1 MSVIDLTGKVAV
13 ITGGGSGIG
22 RATSELFASLGAQV
36 VVSDIAET
44 ANETVASI
52 EQAGGTASAHI
63 GDIGDVAVADAIVAA
78 AVDRYGRL
86 DVLVNNAG
94 IMDHFAGA
102 ANVEDALWDRVLR
115 VNLSAPFYLT
125 RAALTVMLPQG
136 SGSIVNIASEAGIR
150 GAAAGAAY
158 TASKHGLVGLTR
170 NTAYTYAKAGIRAN
184 AICPGGVETNVMT
197 ADIQQHIDT
206 DGLGALTPVHQSAQ
220 RVSQPIEQ
228 AHLAAFLAS
237 DAASN
242 VSGAIIPNDGGWSAG

>member
-63 GDIGDVAVADAIVAA
+63 GDIGDVAVADAIIAA
-78 AVDRYGRL
+78 AVERYGRL

-102 ANVEDALWDRVLR
+102 ANVDDALWDRVMR

-125 RAALTVMLPQG
+125 RAALQVMLPQG
-136 SGSIVNIASEAGIR
+136 AGSIVNIASEAGIR

-158 TASKHGLVGLTR
+158 TASKHGLIGLTR
-170 NTAYTYAKAGIRAN
+170 NTAYMYAKQGIRVN
-184 AICPGGVETNVMT
+184 AICPGGVSTPMNENEPEGGVVP
-197 ADIQQHIDT
+197 
-206 DGLGALTPVHQSAQ
+206 LTPLGRRAH
-220 RVSQPIEQ
+220 VSEI
-228 AHLAAFLAS
+228 
-237 DAASN
+237 
-242 VSGAIIPNDGGWSAG
+242 SGAIAYLAGTDSSFVTGTELIIDGGYLAR

>member
-22 RATSELFASLGAQV
+22 RATCELFASLGAQI

-52 EQAGGTASAHI
+52 EQSGGTASAHI
-63 GDIGDVAVADAIVAA
+63 GDIGDVVVADAIVAA
-78 AVDRYGRL
+78 AVERYGRL

-102 ANVEDALWDRVLR
+102 ANVDDALWDRVLR

-125 RAALTVMLPQG
+125 RAALKVMLPQG

-184 AICPGGVETNVMT
+184 AICPGGVETN
-197 ADIQQHIDT
+197 
-206 DGLGALTPVHQSAQ
+206 
-220 RVSQPIEQ
+220 
-228 AHLAAFLAS
+228 
-237 DAASN
+237 
-242 VSGAIIPNDGGWSAG
+242 

>member
-1 MSVIDLTGKVAV
+1 MGVIDLTGKVAV

-22 RATSELFASLGAQV
+22 RTTSELFASLGAKV

-44 ANETVASI
+44 AHETVASI
-52 EQAGGTASAHI
+52 EQAGGTASAHV
-63 GDIGDVAVADAIVAA
+63 GDIGDAAVADAIIAA
-78 AVDRYGRL
+78 AVERYGRL
-86 DVLVNNAG
+86 DILVNNAG
-94 IMDHFAGA
+94 IMDRFAGA
-102 ANVEDALWDRVLR
+102 ANVDDALWDRVLR

-158 TASKHGLVGLTR
+158 TASKHGLIGLTR
-170 NTAYTYAKAGIRAN
+170 NTAYTYAKQGIRVN

-197 ADIQQHIDT
+197 ADIQQNIDME
-206 DGLGALTPVHQSAQ
+206 GMAALTPVHQSAM
-220 RVSQPIEQ
+220 RVAKPIEQ
-228 AHLAAFLAS
+228 ANLAAFLAS

>member
-13 ITGGGSGIG
+13 VTGGGSGIG
-22 RATSELFASLGAQV
+22 RAISQLFAELGASV
-36 VVSDIAET
+36 VVSDIAQT
-44 ANETVASI
+44 ADETVASI
-52 EQAGGTASAHI
+52 EADGGTACAHI
-63 GDIGDVAVADAIVAA
+63 GDIGDAAVADAVVAA
-78 AVDRYGRL
+78 AVERYGKL

-102 ANVEDALWDRVLR
+102 ATVDDELWRRIMR
-115 VNLSAPFYLT
+115 VNLDGPFYLT
-125 RAALTVMLPQG
+125 RAALRAMLPAG
-136 SGSIVNIASEAGIR
+136 GGSIVNIASEAGIR

-170 NTAYTYAKAGIRAN
+170 NTAYTYAKQGIRAN

-197 ADIQQHIDT
+197 ADVQQHIDQE
-206 DGLGALTPVHQSAQ
+206 GLAAITPVHQSAM
-220 RVSQPIEQ
+220 RSAQPLEQ
-228 AHLAAFLAS
+228 ANLAAFLAS

>member
-1 MSVIDLTGKVAV
+1 MIDLTGKVAV

-22 RATSELFASLGAQV
+22 RTTSELFARLGAQV

-44 ANETVASI
+44 ANETVAGI

-63 GDIGDVAVADAIVAA
+63 GDIGDAAVTDAIVAA
-78 AVDRYGRL
+78 AVERHGKL

-102 ANVEDALWDRVLR
+102 AAVDDALWDRVLR

-125 RAALTVMLPQG
+125 RAALRVMLPQG

-158 TASKHGLVGLTR
+158 TASKHGLIGLTR
-170 NTAYTYAKAGIRAN
+170 NTAYVYAKQGIRAN

-197 ADIQQHIDT
+197 PDIQQHMDME
-206 DGLGALTPVHQSAQ
+206 GLGAITPVHQSAM
-220 RVSQPIEQ
+220 RVAQPIEQ
-228 AHLAAFLAS
+228 ANLAAFLVS

>member
-1 MSVIDLTGKVAV
+1 MIDLTGKVAV

-22 RATSELFASLGAQV
+22 RTTSELFASLGAQV

-44 ANETVASI
+44 ADETVASI
-52 EQAGGTASAHI
+52 ERAGGTASAHI
-63 GDIGDVAVADAIVAA
+63 GDIGDVAVAEAIIAA
-78 AVDRYGRL
+78 AVERYGRL

-102 ANVEDALWDRVLR
+102 ANVEDALWDRIMR

-125 RAALTVMLPQG
+125 RAALKVMLPQG

-170 NTAYTYAKAGIRAN
+170 NTAYTYAKVGIRAN

-197 ADIQQHIDT
+197 ADIQQHIDME
-206 DGLGALTPVHQSAQ
+206 GLGAITPVHQSAQ
-220 RVSQPIEQ
+220 RTSQPIEQ

>member
-1 MSVIDLTGKVAV
+1 MSIIDLTGKVAV

-52 EQAGGTASAHI
+52 EQSGATASAHI

-78 AVDRYGRL
+78 AVERYGRL

-94 IMDHFAGA
+94 IMDRFAGA
-102 ANVEDALWDRVLR
+102 ANVDDALWDRVMR

-125 RAALTVMLPQG
+125 RAALKVMLPQG

-197 ADIQQHIDT
+197 ADIQQHIDM

-220 RVSQPIEQ
+220 RVSQPSEQ

>member
-1 MSVIDLTGKVAV
+1 MSVIDLTGKVAI

-22 RATSELFASLGAQV
+22 KSTCELFASLGATV

-44 ANETVASI
+44 AHETVASI
-52 EQAGGTASAHI
+52 EASGGTASAVV
-63 GDIGDVAVADAIVAA
+63 GDIGDAAVADAMVAA
-78 AVDRYGRL
+78 AVERHGKL

-102 ANVEDALWDRVLR
+102 AAVDDALWDRVLR

-125 RAALTVMLPQG
+125 RAALRVMVPQG

-158 TASKHGLVGLTR
+158 TASKHGLIGLTR
-170 NTAYTYAKAGIRAN
+170 NTAYTYAKQGIRAN

-197 ADIQQHIDT
+197 ADIQQHIDQE
-206 DGLGALTPVHQSAQ
+206 GLAAITPVHQSAM
-220 RVSQPIEQ
+220 RVAQPIEQ
-228 AHLAAFLAS
+228 ANLAAFLAS

>member
-13 ITGGGSGIG
+13 VTGGGSGIG
-22 RATSELFASLGAQV
+22 RSICQLFASLGASV
-36 VVSDIAET
+36 VVSDIAAT
-44 ANETVASI
+44 ADETVATV
-52 EQAGGTASAHI
+52 AGDGGTASAMI
-63 GDIGDVAVADAIVAA
+63 GDIGDPAVADAVVAA
-78 AVDRYGRL
+78 AVERYGRL
-86 DVLVNNAG
+86 DALVNNAG

-102 ANVEDALWDRVLR
+102 AGVDDALWERVMR

-125 RAALTVMLPQG
+125 RAALRVMLPQG

-158 TASKHGLVGLTR
+158 TASKHGLIGLTR
-170 NTAYTYAKAGIRAN
+170 NTAYVYAKQGIRAN

-197 ADIQQHIDT
+197 PDIQQHIDQE
-206 DGLGALTPVHQSAQ
+206 GLAALTPVHQSAM
-220 RVSQPIEQ
+220 RVAQPIEQ
-228 AHLAAFLAS
+228 ANLAAFLVS

>member
-1 MSVIDLTGKVAV
+1 MSMIDLTGKVAV

-22 RATSELFASLGAQV
+22 RTTSELFASLGAQV

-44 ANETVASI
+44 ADETVASI
-52 EQAGGTASAHI
+52 ERAGGTASAHI
-63 GDIGDVAVADAIVAA
+63 GDIGDVAVADAIIAA
-78 AVDRYGRL
+78 AVERYGRL

-102 ANVEDALWDRVLR
+102 ANVEDALWDRVMR

-125 RAALTVMLPQG
+125 RAALKVMLPQG

-197 ADIQQHIDT
+197 ADIQQHIDM
-206 DGLGALTPVHQSAQ
+206 DGIAALTPVHQSAQ
-220 RVSQPIEQ
+220 RVAQPIEQ

>member
-1 MSVIDLTGKVAV
+1 MGVIDLTGKVAV
-13 ITGGGSGIG
+13 ITGAGSGIG
-22 RATSELFASLGAQV
+22 RTTAELFASLGAKV
-36 VVSDIAET
+36 VVSDIADT
-44 ANETVASI
+44 ADETVASI

-63 GDIGDVAVADAIVAA
+63 GDIGDVAVADAIIAA
-78 AVDRYGRL
+78 AVERYGRL

-94 IMDHFAGA
+94 IMDRFAGA
-102 ANVEDALWDRVLR
+102 ANVDDALWDRVLR

-125 RAALTVMLPQG
+125 RAALKVMLPQG

-158 TASKHGLVGLTR
+158 TVSKHGLIGLTR
-170 NTAYTYAKAGIRAN
+170 NTAYTYAKQGIRVN

-197 ADIQQHIDT
+197 ADIQQNIDME
-206 DGLGALTPVHQSAQ
+206 GMAALTPVHQSAM
-220 RVSQPIEQ
+220 RVAKPIEQ
-228 AHLAAFLAS
+228 ANLAAFLAS